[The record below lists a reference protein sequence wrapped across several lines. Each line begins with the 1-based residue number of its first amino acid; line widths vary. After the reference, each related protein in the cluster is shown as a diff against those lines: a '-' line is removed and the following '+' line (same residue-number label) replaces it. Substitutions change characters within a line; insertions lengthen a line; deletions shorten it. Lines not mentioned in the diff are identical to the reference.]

1 MHLKAEKKK
10 FMQLYVIMES
20 TGKSPILGNQISLN
34 PADVKNPSERG
45 VSVKANFAC
54 EKCLYFM
61 QVKLY
66 TPLEGSI
73 KFFQWVVK
81 SFRNLKTLP
90 GIVLEVQL
98 LCRFTVVL

>member
-10 FMQLYVIMES
+10 FMQLYAIMES
-20 TGKSPILGNQISLN
+20 TGKSPVLGNQISLN

-45 VSVKANFAC
+45 GSVKANFAC

-66 TPLEGSI
+66 TPWKVLSNFSSELSNRLEI
-73 KFFQWVVK
+73 
-81 SFRNLKTLP
+81 
-90 GIVLEVQL
+90 
-98 LCRFTVVL
+98 